1 MSHSQSH
8 RIQVY
13 TQTCMAQSLRQ
24 AYDYWQDQPDYYAL
38 NFIPSTAS
46 FHLTQLTQ
54 LQLFQLPSSPRL
66 LHFRLKN
73 FFPLKKWNNPPQEAR
88 LPSAREPFVRTQLCH
103 GREGLCSCL
112 RPEALKICADQNTSF
127 SHYFPLIGTYNVTPF
142 SFSLWVPLIYAK
154 KNVLRFLLWGDEI
167 SVKSTKKY
175 FNLPKQIFS
184 KTNHYLK
191 KNIR

>member
-1 MSHSQSH
+1 MPWKRGPMQLLEAGSSQDMCRSK
-8 RIQVY
+8 Y
-13 TQTCMAQSLRQ
+13 
-24 AYDYWQDQPDYYAL
+24 
-38 NFIPSTAS
+38 F
-46 FHLTQLTQ
+46 
-54 LQLFQLPSSPRL
+54 
-66 LHFRLKN
+66 
-73 FFPLKKWNNPPQEAR
+73 
-88 LPSAREPFVRTQLCH
+88 
-103 GREGLCSCL
+103 
-112 RPEALKICADQNTSF
+112 F